1 LRQIQV
7 KPRAIGDVIRKL
19 RDHEGLRLLGGV
31 MSDHGEV
38 QYATAAGNDLPA
50 HQASYE
56 MFLQGTF
63 VLIAAVINILFG
75 LTVGAV
81 LGHWLP
87 GAALIIFGVIAA
99 AITAWTGSKTVSFV
113 MVAISGLTLLLNA
126 YS

>member
-1 LRQIQV
+1 
-7 KPRAIGDVIRKL
+7 
-19 RDHEGLRLLGGV
+19 

-38 QYATAAGNDLPA
+38 QYATATGNDLPA

-87 GAALIIFGVIAA
+87 GAALIICGVIAA

-113 MVAISGLTLLLNA
+113 MIAISGLTLLLNA
-126 YS
+126 YA